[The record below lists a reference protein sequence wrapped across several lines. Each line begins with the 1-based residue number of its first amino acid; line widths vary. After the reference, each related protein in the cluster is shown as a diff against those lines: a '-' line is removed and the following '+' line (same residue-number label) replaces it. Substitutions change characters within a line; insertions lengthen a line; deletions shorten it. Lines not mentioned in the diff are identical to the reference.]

1 MLGETWEDQ
10 YRRMKRSYALVK
22 SDASQKDI
30 GLDALYHFCYDVLH
44 FRDWIK
50 KSDLIDE
57 QAKSEVSLLFSVKGR
72 KGTSWAIQACAD
84 VANAAKHFEL
94 RRRDDP
100 PAEVV
105 DHNRGTTLPFTLPA
119 TLGPAHFVIDIDGTR
134 YPATTVADAALAEWD
149 DWLTGH
155 GLDIPE

>member
-1 MLGETWEDQ
+1 MLGETWQDQ
-10 YRRMKRSYALVK
+10 YRRMRRSYALVK

-44 FRDWIK
+44 FRDWIE

-57 QAKSEVSLLFSVKGR
+57 QAKSEVWLLFSVKGH

-84 VANAAKHFEL
+84 VANAAKHYEL
-94 RRRDDP
+94 RRRVDP

-105 DHNRGTTLPFTLPA
+105 DHNRGSSFPLAFPVTF
-119 TLGPAHFVIDIDGTR
+119 GPAHFVIDIDGTR
-134 YPATTVADAALAEWD
+134 HAATTVADAAVSEWD
-149 DWLTGH
+149 DWLTSH